1 MSTDTR
7 HQLAN
12 GRKNKVYKDL
22 ETYLSDYE
30 QGAFGA
36 MLEVF
41 PGIGE
46 EGCFFHLCK
55 RLDYQVKELELMPNY
70 RRDDAFRLRVK
81 KLGALAFVLVAD
93 LVASYE
99 SLSTPTFLL

>member
-46 EGCFFHLCK
+46 EGCFFHLCN
-55 RLDYQVKELELMPNY
+55 RLDYQVKELGLMPKY
-70 RRDDAFRLRVK
+70 RRDAAFRLPGQQTPWRRSTTHLILRVK
-81 KLGALAFVLVAD
+81 LLV
-93 LVASYE
+93 
-99 SLSTPTFLL
+99 